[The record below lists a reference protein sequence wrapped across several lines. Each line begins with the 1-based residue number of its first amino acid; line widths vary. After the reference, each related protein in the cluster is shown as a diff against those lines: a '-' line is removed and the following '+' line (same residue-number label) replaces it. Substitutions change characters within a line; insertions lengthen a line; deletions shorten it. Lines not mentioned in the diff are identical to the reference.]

1 MTEFETIEALSNLAA
16 NAATFFT
23 VFLSMTFGYLT
34 AAYLVGA
41 DLTRFQCFV
50 IAGIYFLSPSVF
62 GAAAITCTSTGP
74 TLKARE
80 TSVIDDVWIANAVS
94 WSGGAWVIVVV
105 MILLSLYF
113 MYNVRSTTRKS

>member
-34 AAYLVGA
+34 VAYLVGA

-62 GAAAITCTSTGP
+62 GAAAITWTSTWA

-94 WSGGAWVIVVV
+94 WSGGVWVIVVV

>member
-41 DLTRFQCFV
+41 DLT
-50 IAGIYFLSPSVF
+50 
-62 GAAAITCTSTGP
+62 STWA

-94 WSGGAWVIVVV
+94 WSGGVWVIVVV
-105 MILLSLYF
+105 IILLSLYF